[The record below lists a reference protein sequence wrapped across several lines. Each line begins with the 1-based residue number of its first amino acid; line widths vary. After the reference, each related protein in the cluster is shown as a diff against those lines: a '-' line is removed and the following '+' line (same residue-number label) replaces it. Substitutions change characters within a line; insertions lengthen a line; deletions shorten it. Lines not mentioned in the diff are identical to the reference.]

1 MSYTLLISC
10 VGGEL
15 APHLIKLAQNS
26 ARHDLRVIGV
36 DASAEAIGRHFA
48 DKFVQVPLGT
58 DENYIERIA
67 EIVEKENVD
76 LVLPTSDEEALAMSH
91 NRAAIEASGAT
102 LACTDAETL
111 AIVSNKADCY
121 RKLTTLG
128 MTMPYWRE
136 ANSIEELRDVVS
148 EAGQRY
154 SELVVKPAA
163 ERGGRGVCVIRDDLV
178 GEHPYQ
184 GGREIHL
191 DLQTF
196 LKSRVQ
202 SFENLFPAIVMR
214 RLVEPVYDVD
224 MLAWQGKPMRVVAR
238 RRVDSALP
246 NEGHTI
252 SGNVDLISLGTELIE
267 KLKLSWLYD
276 CDVMYDPDGTP
287 CILEINPRP
296 SGSFSA
302 TISAG
307 VPLLDDLVSL
317 AKGEPLP
324 EVPIP
329 INRVVVPY
337 KAIAIAEG

>member
-1 MSYTLLISC
+1 MAYTLLVTC

-15 APHLIKLAQNS
+15 APHLIKLAQGS
-26 ARHDLRVIGV
+26 KRHDLRVIGV
-36 DASAEAIGRHFA
+36 DASADAIGRHFA
-48 DKFVQVPLGT
+48 DKFVQVPFGT

-67 EIVEKENVD
+67 EIVTKEGVN
-76 LVLPTSDEEALAMSH
+76 LVLPTSDEEALAMSQ
-91 NRAAIEASGAT
+91 NRAVIEASGAI

-111 AIVSNKADCY
+111 ATVSNKADCY
-121 RKLTTLG
+121 RKLSALG
-128 MTMPYWRE
+128 MTMPFWRQ
-136 ANSIEELRDVVS
+136 ADSVEELRDIVS
-148 EAGQRY
+148 EASRDY

-191 DLQTF
+191 DLKTF
-196 LKSRVQ
+196 LNSRVQ
-202 SFENLFPAIVMR
+202 AFADLFPAIVMR

-224 MLAWQGKPMRVVAR
+224 MLAWQGKPLRVVAR

-252 SGNVDLISLGTELIE
+252 AGNSDLIALGTELIE
-267 KLKLSWLYD
+267 KLQLSWLYD
-276 CDVMYDPDGTP
+276 CDVMYDPDGRP

-317 AKGEPLP
+317 AKGEALP
-324 EVPIP
+324 EVEIP
-329 INRVVVPY
+329 IGRVVVPY
-337 KAIAIAEG
+337 KAVAIAGG